1 MSFVDEERDLMNHPE
16 NLMYTSEHEW
26 VEISGNIATIGI
38 TDFAQ
43 SELGDIIFLEFPAID
58 KNFSN
63 GDIFGTIEAVKTV
76 SDMYMPLTGKVIEV
90 NEDLN
95 DTPEQVNQDPYKN
108 GWMVK
113 IKLEDGADQSRL
125 LDAKS
130 YIELIG

>member
-1 MSFVDEERDLMNHPE
+1 MNHPE

-43 SELGDIIFLEFPAID
+43 SELGDIIFLEFPSVEE
-58 KNFSN
+58 NFN
-63 GDIFGTIEAVKTV
+63 DGDVFGTIEAVKTV
-76 SDMYMPLTGKVIEV
+76 SDMYMPLTGKVVEV

-95 DTPEQVNQDPYKN
+95 DTPEQVNEDPYKN

-113 IKLEDGADQSRL
+113 IELDNNADRSKL

>member
-43 SELGDIIFLEFPAID
+43 SELGDIIFLEFPTLEE
-58 KNFSN
+58 NFN
-63 GDIFGTIEAVKTV
+63 DGDVFGTIEAVKTV
-76 SDMYMPLTGKVIEV
+76 SDMYMPLTGKVVEV

-95 DTPEQVNQDPYKN
+95 DTPEQVNEDPYKN

-113 IKLEDGADQSRL
+113 IELDNNADQSKL

>member
-1 MSFVDEERDLMNHPE
+1 MNHPE

-58 KNFSN
+58 ENFSN

>member
-1 MSFVDEERDLMNHPE
+1 VNHPE

-43 SELGDIIFLEFPAID
+43 SELGDIIFLEFPAIN

>member
-1 MSFVDEERDLMNHPE
+1 MNHPE
-16 NLMYTSEHEW
+16 NLKYTSEHEW

-43 SELGDIIFLEFPAID
+43 SELGDIIFLEFPNLD
-58 KNFSN
+58 ENLN
-63 GDIFGTIEAVKTV
+63 DGDVFGTIEAVKTV
-76 SDMYMPLTGKVIEV
+76 SDMYMPITGKVVEV

-95 DTPEQVNQDPYKN
+95 DTPEQVNEDPYKN

-113 IKLEDGADQSRL
+113 IELDTDADQSKL

>member
-1 MSFVDEERDLMNHPE
+1 MNHPE

-43 SELGDIIFLEFPAID
+43 SELGDIIFLEFPTVEE
-58 KNFSN
+58 NFN
-63 GDIFGTIEAVKTV
+63 DGDVFGTIEAVKTV

-95 DTPEQVNQDPYKN
+95 DTPEQVNEDPYKN

-113 IKLEDGADQSRL
+113 IELDNNADQSKL
-125 LDAKS
+125 LDSKS

>member
-1 MSFVDEERDLMNHPE
+1 LNHPK

-26 VEISGNIATIGI
+26 VKLDGNIATIGI

-43 SELGDIIFLEFPAID
+43 SELGDIIFLEFPNID
-58 KNFSN
+58 EHFSS
-63 GDIFGTIEAVKTV
+63 GDVFGTIEAVKTV
-76 SDMYMPLTGKVIEV
+76 SDMYMPLTGKIIDI

-95 DTPEQVNQDPYKN
+95 DSPEKVNDDPYKN

-113 IKLEDGADQSRL
+113 IQIEDNIDKSEL
-125 LDAKS
+125 LDSQS

>member
-26 VEISGNIATIGI
+26 VEIDGKIATIGI

-43 SELGDIIFLEFPAID
+43 SELGDIIFLEFPNID
-58 KNFSN
+58 ESFSD

-95 DTPEQVNQDPYKN
+95 DTPEQVNEDPYKN

-113 IKLEDGADQSRL
+113 IELEDGANQSKL

>member
-1 MSFVDEERDLMNHPE
+1 MNHPE

-43 SELGDIIFLEFPAID
+43 SELGDIIFLEFPAIGG
-58 KNFSN
+58 NFSN

-95 DTPEQVNQDPYKN
+95 DTPEQVNEDPYKN

-113 IKLEDGADQSRL
+113 IKLEDGADQSQL

>member
-26 VEISGNIATIGI
+26 VQISGNIATIGI

-43 SELGDIIFLEFPAID
+43 SELGDIIFLEFPTVEE
-58 KNFSN
+58 NFN
-63 GDIFGTIEAVKTV
+63 DGDVFGTIEAVKTV

-95 DTPEQVNQDPYKN
+95 DTPEQVNEDPYKN

-113 IKLEDGADQSRL
+113 IELDNNADQSKL
-125 LDAKS
+125 LDSKS

>member
-1 MSFVDEERDLMNHPE
+1 MNHPE

-43 SELGDIIFLEFPAID
+43 SELGDIIFLEFPTLEE
-58 KNFSN
+58 NFN
-63 GDIFGTIEAVKTV
+63 DGDVFGTIEAVKTV
-76 SDMYMPLTGKVIEV
+76 SDMYMPLTGKVVEV

-95 DTPEQVNQDPYKN
+95 DTPEQVNEDPYKN

-113 IKLEDGADQSRL
+113 IELDNNADQSKL